1 MIKNIILCH
10 YHFNIQH
17 SIFSWCGAKTTIYC
31 SFTLQFVAF
40 SLTKRIIADYVP
52 AVVRQA
58 VHATYR
64 RKIMLDNAKKAIANL
79 TEIGVALLALAIVAS
94 LLVGA
99 SNMAFFGGVVGNIT
113 SLVSQLGSA
122 GLAGLISLGVV
133 LWLFQR

>member
-1 MIKNIILCH
+1 MLYLVRCCIK
-10 YHFNIQH
+10 
-17 SIFSWCGAKTTIYC
+17 GTIY
-31 SFTLQFVAF
+31 SALTLQFVAF
-40 SLTKRIIADYVP
+40 SLTKRIFADYVP
-52 AVVRQA
+52 AVARFA
-58 VHATYR
+58 GHTTYR

-113 SLVSQLGSA
+113 SLVSQLGNA

>member
-1 MIKNIILCH
+1 MFINIKNWLLDIDHCYI
-10 YHFNIQH
+10 
-17 SIFSWCGAKTTIYC
+17 KTTTYSI
-31 SFTLQFVAF
+31 SIPKIVGF
-40 SLTKRIIADYVP
+40 SLTKRIFAYYVP
-52 AVVRQA
+52 AVARFA
-58 VHATYR
+58 GHTTYR
-64 RKIMLDNAKKAIANL
+64 RKIMLDNAKKAIASL

-113 SLVSQLGSA
+113 SLVSQLGNA